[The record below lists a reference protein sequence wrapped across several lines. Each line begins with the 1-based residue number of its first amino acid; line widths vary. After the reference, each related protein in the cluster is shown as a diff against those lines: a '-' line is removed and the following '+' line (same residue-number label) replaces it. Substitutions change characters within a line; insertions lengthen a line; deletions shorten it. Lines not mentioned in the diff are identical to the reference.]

1 MLLLAVVMLA
11 LTIALITIGMPVG
24 FAAGISSLVGAGWL
38 FGDFLDARVATMLAR
53 TALDKMNDFLLLA
66 IPFFLLAGRL
76 MNTGGITERLFGF
89 VAVLVRPLRG
99 GLAHANV
106 LASMLFA
113 GMSGSATADAVG
125 LGQIEMRA
133 MRAQGYERGFSA
145 GVTAASSLI
154 GPILPPS
161 IVLIAYAVQAQ
172 VSVAA
177 LFFAAIVP
185 GTLMALV
192 FMAWVAYCA
201 SRDGMPKGSRATFV
215 DIWTAFRQA
224 ILSLLTPAII
234 LLGIYA
240 GIFTPTEA
248 AAVAALYAL
257 VLAVFVYR
265 EVGWRRLVQEV
276 RGTFIDTAVIMLI
289 IAFTSALGVVL
300 IRSGVPTALAAV
312 LAELTSSPTILLLL
326 LFVLWLLTGCFM
338 AQTPA
343 VLILTP
349 ILMPIVQ
356 EFGINE
362 IHFGI
367 IMSLALTIGL
377 LTPPVGMVLYALL
390 RVTGLGFN
398 QLVLVSFPYVLLLV
412 GLTVFLILFP
422 NVTLFLPSFLGYG
435 AAG

>member
-1 MLLLAVVMLA
+1 MIVAGVALA
-11 LTIALITIGMPVG
+11 LVIGLIVVGMPVG
-24 FAAGISSLVGAGWL
+24 FAAGLGAFVGAGLL
-38 FGDFLDARVATMLAR
+38 FGDLFDPRVATMLAR
-53 TALDKMNDFLLLA
+53 TAIAKMDGFLLLA

-76 MNTGGITERLFGF
+76 MNTGGITTRLFGF

-99 GLAHANV
+99 GLGHANV

-133 MRAQGYERGFSA
+133 MHAQGYERGFSA

-161 IVLIAYAVQAQ
+161 IVLVAYAVQAQ

-177 LFFAAIVP
+177 LFFAAVVP
-185 GTLMALV
+185 GVLMAAV
-192 FMAWVAYCA
+192 FMGYVAFRA
-201 SRDGMPKGSRATFV
+201 RRDGMQKGPRASLAE
-215 DIWTAFRQA
+215 IWAAFRPA
-224 ILSLLTPAII
+224 VLSLLTPLII
-234 LLGIYA
+234 MLGIYA

-265 EVGWRRLVQEV
+265 EVGWRRLIEEV

-300 IRSGVPTALAAV
+300 IRSGLPSE
-312 LAELTSSPTILLLL
+312 LAEFLAGLTSSPTVLLLL
-326 LFVLWLLTGCFM
+326 LMVLWLGVGCFM

-356 EFGINE
+356 QFGINE

-367 IMSLALTIGL
+367 VMALALTLGL
-377 LTPPVGMVLYALL
+377 LTPPVGMVLYALI
-390 RVTGLGFN
+390 RVTGLGFDE
-398 QLVLVSFPYVLLLV
+398 LVRVSFPYVVLLVLLTVVLIAFPELTLLLPR
-412 GLTVFLILFP
+412 L
-422 NVTLFLPSFLGYG
+422 LGFSG
-435 AAG
+435 TG